1 MLEDSA
7 RLDFPDIVHLW
18 NMYSDL
24 LWEPGRHKETCM
36 GYAYEIQDIVRRR
49 GITAFDNSLVDAIR
63 VECRRRGNKNST
75 INRKLSLLGKLLR
88 KHHRDGHLNR
98 LPDLKKF
105 PERNGRIRF
114 LTRDE
119 EEAIFSALDAIDRH
133 YGNLARFLIN
143 TGARVGEATSLR
155 WSDIDGKTAT
165 FWETKAHTP
174 RSVPLSRA
182 AMDVL
187 EQERERRAIGPFHAI
202 RYANFRNAWNRA
214 RAAAGYSRDLQV
226 VPHILRHTCASRL
239 AQAGVDIKRIQE
251 FLGHKTLAM
260 TLRYA
265 HLAPK
270 HLQVCADVI
279 NEINDLSQ
287 AARQQRQ
294 AGALHE
300 CMV

>member
-1 MLEDSA
+1 LIDGKA
-7 RLDFPDIVHLW
+7 GIHDIPDVVHLW
-18 NMYSDL
+18 NTYSDL

-36 GYAYEIQDIVRRR
+36 AYAHEIQDIVRRR

-119 EEAIFSALDAIDRH
+119 EQSIFSALDAIDRH

-143 TGARVGEATSLR
+143 TGARVGEATSMR
-155 WSDIDGKTAT
+155 WSDVDGTTAT
-165 FWETKAHTP
+165 FWESKAHTP

-182 AMDVL
+182 AIAFLRKSV
-187 EQERERRAIGPFHAI
+187 HAG
-202 RYANFRNAWNRA
+202 RSGHSMQYAMPISAMPGTA
-214 RAAAGYSRDLQV
+214 PALQ
-226 VPHILRHTCASRL
+226 PASR
-239 AQAGVDIKRIQE
+239 ATRRSSRTYCAIP
-251 FLGHKTLAM
+251 
-260 TLRYA
+260 A
-265 HLAPK
+265 HRGSRRPESTSSASRSSWGTRRW
-270 HLQVCADVI
+270 Q
-279 NEINDLSQ
+279 
-287 AARQQRQ
+287 
-294 AGALHE
+294 
-300 CMV
+300 

>member
-1 MLEDSA
+1 MEHIRVDT
-7 RLDFPDIVHLW
+7 VHLW

-36 GYAYEIQDIVRRR
+36 AYAHEIQEIVRRR

-63 VECRRRGNKNST
+63 AECRRRGNKNST

-119 EEAIFSALDAIDRH
+119 EQSIFSSLDAIDRH
-133 YGNLARFLIN
+133 YGNLARFLVN

-155 WSDIDGKTAT
+155 WSDVEGTTAT
-165 FWETKAHTP
+165 FWETKAQTP

-182 AMDVL
+182 AIAAL
-187 EQERERRAIGPFHAI
+187 EEERDCRPIGPFHAV

-214 RAAAGYSRDLQV
+214 RAAAGFSRDPQV

-265 HLAPK
+265 HLAPR

-279 NEINDLSQ
+279 NEINALPQRRRDVNSAN
-287 AARQQRQ
+287 AAH
-294 AGALHE
+294 AGMA
-300 CMV
+300 